1 MKVKILSI
9 SLSVC
14 LALGASL
21 APARAQSWPDS
32 PEAEAAPQSGLQMA
46 QPAAKDK
53 FGAGHVL
60 GFTQAHLQPSVGQL
74 AQQAGVKW
82 AREDFSWPN
91 MEPSPGA
98 YSFSNQ
104 DTFVNNLVAR
114 NISIIGQLNYTPQF
128 YSSNPSAPNYFIYA
142 TTTTAGLNAWAA
154 FVTATVSRYKDR
166 IKHWQIWPN
175 VDDHEFW
182 HPVPGVTEYKNLLQ
196 RAYTA
201 IKAEDPTATVIMAA
215 TDPTFLNALIDAG
228 GAPFFDA
235 IAAHN
240 YANVAVPNPA
250 APEVSALTTIRLA
263 SLRDVSQRRAGG
275 KPIWVTEYGWPTAP
289 TTSIGVNEE
298 TQAAYL
304 IRSMLLQG
312 AYRDVPGV
320 IWTDFLDFGAGDP
333 NVASDNYGML
343 LKINGAQKMSF
354 AAYQAMTT
362 ALGGAKYL
370 RNQPPPPA
378 SSQMMDNFE
387 GAQQYE
393 VFMGGGAT
401 GSFAKASEAAHT
413 GSFSGR
419 INYNLNGS
427 MVGAVIVAPSPSL
440 FLNVSGTPTRFKLWA
455 RGTGGPAPGL
465 MVAFRDS
472 TGENFE
478 AFVGLIVGTQW
489 REYTYYM
496 DGPQGASSLIS
507 SGGGDNDK
515 VIDYPIRF
523 GGLTLRPW
531 SAGSPV
537 GSGSVY
543 FDDLTF
549 ESGPSVV
556 NQIYRGSAATVHAVW
571 SLTGS
576 PQVEI
581 PTTAASAT
589 TRDWRN
595 VTATVPASNGRITV
609 TAGTH
614 PIFVT
619 LPPTRNATTTGVFR
633 PSNGSLFLKNSN
645 STGFADLLL
654 TYGIPNDYP
663 VAGDWDGDGVDSIGV
678 YRNGTFLLRDTNTNG
693 FADSAITF
701 GAPGDQPVVGD
712 WNGDGIDTIGVY
724 RNGTFFLRNS
734 NTAGA
739 PDLVFELGIPGDVG
753 IAGDWDGDGVVTTGV
768 FRPSNGALFLK
779 NSNTTGFADILLTY
793 GLPGDRPI
801 IGDWNGDGTDTI
813 GVYRDGTFH
822 LRNSNTNGFAEI
834 VFSLGVD
841 GDMPI

>member
-1 MKVKILSI
+1 MKIKVLTII
-9 SLSVC
+9 ISVC
-14 LALGASL
+14 LALSPCL
-21 APARAQSWPDS
+21 AQSWPDS
-32 PEAEAAPQSGLQMA
+32 PEAEVAANSGLQA
-46 QPAAKDK
+46 VQPPVKDK

-60 GFTQAHLQPSVGQL
+60 GFTLANQQPAIGQM

-114 NISIIGQLNYTPQF
+114 NISIIAQLDYTPQF
-128 YSSNPSAPNYFIYA
+128 YSPNPSAPNYYVYA
-142 TTTTAGLNAWAA
+142 TTSAAGLNAWAA
-154 FVTATVSRYKDR
+154 YVTATVNRYKDR

-182 HPVPGVTEYKNLLQ
+182 LPDPGVVEYKNLLQ

-201 IKAEDPTATVIMAA
+201 IKAEDPTATVITAA
-215 TDPTFLNALIDAG
+215 TDPTFLNALLDAG
-228 GAPFFDA
+228 GGPFFDA
-235 IAAHN
+235 IAVHN

-263 SLRDVSQRRAGG
+263 SLRDISQRRAGG
-275 KPIWVTEYGWPTAP
+275 KPLWITEYGWPTAP

-312 AYRDVPGV
+312 AYRDVGGV
-320 IWTDFLDFGAGDP
+320 IWTDFLDFGTGDP

-343 LKINGAQKMSF
+343 LKFNGTQKMSF

-370 RNQPPPPA
+370 RDQPPPPA
-378 SSQMMDNFE
+378 GSQLIDNFE
-387 GAQQYE
+387 GTQQYE
-393 VFMGGGAT
+393 VFVGGGAT
-401 GSFAKASEAAHT
+401 GSFVRAGEAAHT
-413 GSFSGR
+413 GSFSGK
-419 INYNLNGS
+419 INYNIGGS
-427 MVGAVIVAPSPSL
+427 MVGAVIVAPGPSL
-440 FLNVSGTPTRFKLWA
+440 FLPVSGAPTRFKLWA

-465 MVAFRDS
+465 MLAFQDT

-478 AFVGLIVGTQW
+478 AFVGLISGTQW

-496 DGPQGASSLIS
+496 DAPQGTSSLIS

-515 VIDYPIRF
+515 VIDFPIRF
-523 GGLTLRPW
+523 GGLTVRPW

-537 GSGSVY
+537 TTGSVY

-556 NQIYRGSAATVHAVW
+556 RQVYRSSTATVHAVW
-571 SLTGS
+571 SLAGA
-576 PQVEI
+576 PQVDI
-581 PTTAASAT
+581 PTTAPGAT
-589 TRDWRN
+589 TRDWHN
-595 VTATVPASNGRITV
+595 VTATVPASNGKVTV
-609 TAGTH
+609 TAGPH

-619 LPPTRNATTTGVFR
+619 LPPNPNATTTGVFR
-633 PSNGSLFLKNSN
+633 PSNGSLFLKNAN
-645 STGFADLLL
+645 ITGFADLLL

-663 VAGDWDGDGVDSIGV
+663 VSGDWNGDGIDTIGV
-678 YRNGTFLLRDTNTNG
+678 YRDGTFLLRDTNTNG
-693 FADSAITF
+693 FADTAIAF
-701 GAPGDQPVVGD
+701 GSPGDQPIVGD

-734 NTAGA
+734 NTTGA
-739 PDLVFELGIPGDVG
+739 PDL
-753 IAGDWDGDGVVTTGV
+753 
-768 FRPSNGALFLK
+768 
-779 NSNTTGFADILLTY
+779 
-793 GLPGDRPI
+793 
-801 IGDWNGDGTDTI
+801 
-813 GVYRDGTFH
+813 TF
-822 LRNSNTNGFAEI
+822 
-834 VFSLGVD
+834 
-841 GDMPI
+841 